1 MRRGLLPLCAF
12 SILLTACS
20 TPEPPSRD
28 HASMGESDSQTGQ
41 PLADARL
48 HVLAAESF
56 LADIVQAVAGDR
68 AVVDTL
74 VPVGVDPHGFQP
86 RPADLRRVAEADL
99 LVVNGVGL
107 EGFLTDLLAAAG
119 EGKPVIEAAAGIP
132 LRGIEA
138 AVSAG
143 SEAGDHDGHEHGQGD
158 PHLWLDPLLV
168 QRYADTIA
176 AGLATADP
184 DGAAVYAG
192 NARAYRSQLADLDQE
207 IRTMLAG
214 VPATKRLLV
223 TNHESLGYFA
233 DRYGLRVVGAL
244 LPSVSTGAEPSAGQ
258 LAALIERIR
267 LTGAPAVFLEAGVNP
282 QLARQLAEET
292 GLRVVTDLYT
302 ESLTNVDGPAP
313 SYLAMMRHNARSI
326 ASGLGAVPIA
336 PTAAPSSVGAPATV
350 SDPIAGLLRG
360 PAREGAD
367 SALAGVISSRAIGA
381 LAVSRTVYTDAVE
394 SRGTLTVTVV
404 TYAEPKGALMLFN
417 GFIAQRAAMPS
428 ADRRD
433 LAIGDQA
440 EGAEMGWPP
449 YHAVY
454 ARDGRRFILV
464 EASDAFGPPSR
475 RAAALE
481 ALAQGLLA
489 RP

>member
-1 MRRGLLPLCAF
+1 
-12 SILLTACS
+12 
-20 TPEPPSRD
+20 
-28 HASMGESDSQTGQ
+28 
-41 PLADARL
+41 
-48 HVLAAESF
+48 
-56 LADIVQAVAGDR
+56 
-68 AVVDTL
+68 
-74 VPVGVDPHGFQP
+74 
-86 RPADLRRVAEADL
+86 
-99 LVVNGVGL
+99 
-107 EGFLTDLLAAAG
+107 
-119 EGKPVIEAAAGIP
+119 
-132 LRGIEA
+132 
-138 AVSAG
+138 
-143 SEAGDHDGHEHGQGD
+143 
-158 PHLWLDPLLV
+158 
-168 QRYADTIA
+168 
-176 AGLATADP
+176 
-184 DGAAVYAG
+184 
-192 NARAYRSQLADLDQE
+192 
-207 IRTMLAG
+207 MLAG

-326 ASGLGAVPIA
+326 AAALGAVPIA
-336 PTAAPSSVGAPATV
+336 PTAAPSSVSAPATV

-481 ALAQGLLA
+481 ALAQGPLA